1 MFIYFY
7 EHSVAPTLPAPA
19 VPLVA
24 PEKEQAMAAA
34 QMVTSKLMEM
44 QVAINTLMHRII
56 SIYIN
61 SFPRI

>member
-44 QVAINTLMHRII
+44 QVAINSII
-56 SIYIN
+56 
-61 SFPRI
+61 